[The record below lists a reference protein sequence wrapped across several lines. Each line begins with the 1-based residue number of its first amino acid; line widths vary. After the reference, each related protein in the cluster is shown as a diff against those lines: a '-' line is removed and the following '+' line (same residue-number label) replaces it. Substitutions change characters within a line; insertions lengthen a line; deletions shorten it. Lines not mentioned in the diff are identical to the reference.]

1 MSALDIRED
10 TFSIR
15 VGNLSS
21 DTTLDDL
28 KYTFSKFGN
37 VSNIYVPKPPGDEF
51 RGIRDPKEVRCLK
64 NVAFIRYFGK
74 EEADKA
80 IAKLNGKVIEGR
92 RLELC
97 LQKNRRYIQEMEMQV
112 KMLEAKG
119 MDASAFKRE
128 LEYQTDRYNPV
139 KKEEYNSRSPKRELD
154 SRDRDRD
161 YHDRRDYRDHRD
173 RERDYHDRRDR
184 YESSRSRYD
193 DRRDRRRS
201 RSRSYERRNRRSPK
215 GQGFCFGKMGFHQKR
230 KYY

>member
-51 RGIRDPKEVRCLK
+51 RGIRDPREVRCLK

-139 KKEEYNSRSPKRELD
+139 KKEEYNSRSPKREVD

-173 RERDYHDRRDR
+173 RDRDYHDRDRRDR

-215 GQGFCFGKMGFHQKR
+215 REHESDR
-230 KYY
+230 YYSKSSSRR